1 MTTTPGR
8 GGAAYGGHDGVSAR
22 LDLGFAEPATT
33 DSGRRPPPRPF
44 IRIPGP
50 TEVIALSDPDP
61 RHERAA
67 AGARPGYRPDVLEH
81 PAAPREIEVTPAVRY
96 DALEQACA
104 AEYPRL
110 VRVLTL
116 YCGDADTARD
126 LVQETCAR
134 ACAHWSSVRR
144 MQDQRAWFTKVAL
157 NLARSR
163 WRRQAL
169 ERRVLALVGSRPAE
183 AVQRDVAE
191 VLAVR
196 AALAYLT
203 PRQRA
208 AVVLRFLD
216 DLDLQTTA
224 TVLRCSEGTVKKLT
238 ARGLAALRTT
248 LDFELDS
255 RGVGHV

>member
-1 MTTTPGR
+1 VLERPG
-8 GGAAYGGHDGVSAR
+8 A
-22 LDLGFAEPATT
+22 
-33 DSGRRPPPRPF
+33 PRQ
-44 IRIPGP
+44 I
-50 TEVIALSDPDP
+50 EVI
-61 RHERAA
+61 
-67 AGARPGYRPDVLEH
+67 
-81 PAAPREIEVTPAVRY
+81 PAVLY
-96 DALEQACA
+96 DDLEQACT

-116 YCGDADTARD
+116 YCGDTDTARD
-126 LVQETCAR
+126 LAQETCAR
-134 ACAHWSSVRR
+134 ACAHWPSVRR

-169 ERRVLALVGSRPAE
+169 ERRVLALIGSRPPE
-183 AVQRDVAE
+183 TPQRDVAE

-196 AALAYLT
+196 AALASLT

-208 AVVLRFLD
+208 AVVLRYLD

-224 TVLRCSEGTVKKLT
+224 TVLHCSEGTVKKLT

-248 LDFELDS
+248 LDVQPDT